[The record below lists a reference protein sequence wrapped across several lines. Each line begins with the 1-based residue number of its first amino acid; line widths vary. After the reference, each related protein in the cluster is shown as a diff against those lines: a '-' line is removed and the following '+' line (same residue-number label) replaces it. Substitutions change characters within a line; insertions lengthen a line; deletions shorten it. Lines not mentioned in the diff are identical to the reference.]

1 MSIFRAMISAARS
14 AIVILAIAGLGGC
27 DRKKPVAAPPAPRPV
42 EVAPASARDVPLY
55 IDEIGTCA
63 AVETVVVQ
71 PQVSG
76 SIAKIHFSD
85 GAEVKKGDLLF
96 TIDRRPFEA
105 ERARAEAALAQDKV
119 KRDFARIKLK
129 RAEKLKTAG
138 TISPEE
144 FDAAKS
150 EADAA
155 DAQVRADEASVAV
168 AGINLEYCEIRSPID
183 GRTGERLV
191 DVGNVVEANKARLL
205 ELRRQDPIYVH
216 FTVPEADLPR
226 VRRFLAERTLS
237 ALVAAPS
244 EPEQGRSGKV
254 DFLDNAVQGASGTVR
269 LRAVVENADR
279 RFWPGQFVNV
289 RLLLDTL
296 KDAVLVPARAVQV
309 GQRGPFVF
317 VLKQDSTVDL
327 RQVKPGQRQGDE
339 MVITEGVSAGEIV
352 VTAGQLALAPG
363 VKVSVTGGTS
373 GS

>member
-1 MSIFRAMISAARS
+1 MNTFQQAKWTAPVALLPLV
-14 AIVILAIAGLGGC
+14 AVALGGC
-27 DRKKPVAAPPAPRPV
+27 GRKASTAPPPPPRPV
-42 EVAPASARDVPLY
+42 EVASAVARDVPLY

-76 SIAKIHFSD
+76 SIAKIHFKD
-85 GAEVKKGDLLF
+85 GADVRKGDPLF
-96 TIDRRPFEA
+96 SIDRRPFEA
-105 ERARAEAALAQDKV
+105 ERARAEAALAQDRV
-119 KRDFARIKLK
+119 KRDFAGIKLR
-129 RAEKLKTAG
+129 RAEKLRQAG

-155 DAQVRADEASVAV
+155 AAQVHADEASLA
-168 AGINLEYCEIRSPID
+168 AAQINLDYCEIRSPID
-183 GRTGERLV
+183 GRTGDRKV
-191 DVGNVVEANKARLL
+191 DIGNVVEANKARLL
-205 ELRRQDPIYVH
+205 EVRRQDPIYVQ

-226 VRRFLAERTLS
+226 VRAFLTAKSLS
-237 ALVAAPS
+237 AEVSIPS
-244 EPEQGRSGKV
+244 EPDQGRTGRV
-254 DFLDNAVQGASGTVR
+254 DFLDNTVQGASGTVR
-269 LRAVVENADR
+269 LRVVVENADR

-296 KDAVLVPARAVQV
+296 KGAVLVPARAVQV

-317 VLKQDSTVDL
+317 VVKKDATVDL

-339 MVITEGVSAGEIV
+339 IVIFEGVAAGEVV
-352 VTAGQLALAPG
+352 VTAGQLTLSPG
-363 VKVSVTGGTS
+363 TAVAVVGGAH

>member
-1 MSIFRAMISAARS
+1 MSRIKIW
-14 AIVILAIAGLGGC
+14 LALPVFLAVAVVGC
-27 DRKKPVAAPPAPRPV
+27 RREVRTTGPPPPRPV
-42 EVAPASARDVPLY
+42 EVATASARDVPLY

-76 SIAKIHFSD
+76 SIAKIHFAD
-85 GAEVKKGDLLF
+85 GAEVRKGDPLF
-96 TIDRRPFEA
+96 TIDKRPFEA
-105 ERARAEAALAQDKV
+105 ERSKAEAALAQDRV

-129 RAEKLKTAG
+129 RADKLWQAG

-155 DAQVRADEASVAV
+155 EAQVRADEASLAV
-168 AGINLEYCEIRSPID
+168 AGINVEYCEIRSPID

-226 VRRFLAERTLS
+226 VRRFLGQRSLEAM
-237 ALVAAPS
+237 VAAPS
-244 EPEQGRSGKV
+244 EPDQQRSGKV

-269 LRAVVENADR
+269 LRVVLDNTDR
-279 RFWPGQFVNV
+279 KFWPGQFVNV

-296 KDAVLVPARAVQV
+296 KGAVLVPARTVQV

-317 VLKQDSTVDL
+317 VLKQDGTVDL

-339 MVITEGVSAGEIV
+339 MVIMDGVAAGEIV
-352 VTAGQLALAPG
+352 VTAGQLTLSPG
-363 VKVSVTGGTS
+363 ARVSVTGNTS